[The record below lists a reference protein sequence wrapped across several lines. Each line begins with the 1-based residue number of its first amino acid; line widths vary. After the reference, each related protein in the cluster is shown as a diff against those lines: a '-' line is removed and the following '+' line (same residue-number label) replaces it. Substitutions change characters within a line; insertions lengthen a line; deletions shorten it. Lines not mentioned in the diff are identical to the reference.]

1 MSNIEENNQES
12 QADYTVYPVKEDP
25 LKIKYPDVGEKLL
38 KPPFT
43 MGIISSRHT
52 GKTVLAQNLF
62 TRGYPFYGN
71 CFDRIILISGTLKAD
86 RSARYL
92 VNHIG
97 EENCFEEYDDRII
110 EGLVEQQKD
119 VEPEDQQKILII
131 ADDIPSLGASQ
142 TCKLYTLAT
151 TARHHNIS
159 VCYISQL
166 LRSQGKG
173 GGLGMSARNNIEG
186 YFIGRQSNKKVLD
199 SIMEEL
205 SHFQNP
211 NSMMLAYNDIVA
223 GNPYSFMFCN
233 SRNLSIRDNLGD
245 EVFRRYDENGKFNP
259 DYKGKTELKDEV
271 LE

>member
-1 MSNIEENNQES
+1 MSDTEDSLES
-12 QADYTVYPVKEDP
+12 QADYNVYPVKEDP
-25 LKIKYPDVGEKLL
+25 LKIKYPPVGEKLI

-62 TRGYPFYGN
+62 TRKFPFYGDV
-71 CFDRIILISGTLKAD
+71 FDRIILISGTLKAD

-119 VEPEDQQKILII
+119 VEPEDQQKILLI

-142 TCKLYTLAT
+142 TCKLYTLST

-159 VCYISQL
+159 ICYISQL

-173 GGLGMSARNNIEG
+173 GGLGQAARNNIEM
-186 YFIGRQSNKKVLD
+186 YIIGRQSNKKVLD
-199 SIMEEL
+199 SIIEEL
-205 SHFQNP
+205 SHFQSP
-211 NSMMLAYNDIVA
+211 KAMLQCYNDIVA
-223 GNPYSFMFCN
+223 GNPYSFMVCN
-233 SRNLSIRDNLGD
+233 SRNLSIRDNFGE
-245 EVFRRYDENGKFNP
+245 EVFRRYDKNGDFNP
-259 DYKGKTELKDEV
+259 DYTGKKPLQDETI
-271 LE
+271 E